1 MSVVSPFALAPED
14 FWARGL
20 RWGWIH
26 GKGVEGRRPVGTS
39 TSVRFLSSDA
49 RATCV
54 PQGCKR
60 KLRGLFYGVFLCQ
73 KPCLVYMREDIF
85 LLIAIFWPQSLPD
98 NDLRLQFPSL
108 VIFSVQGEWQNLVQ
122 INSWFA
128 AKELYIHSIED
139 KWEVM
144 QGWECERAGVG
155 GRRRR

>member
-20 RWGWIH
+20 RWGWIR
-26 GKGVEGRRPVGTS
+26 GTGAEGRRPVGTS

-60 KLRGLFYGVFLCQ
+60 KLTELLYGVLLCQ

-85 LLIAIFWPQSLPD
+85 LLIAIF
-98 NDLRLQFPSL
+98 
-108 VIFSVQGEWQNLVQ
+108 
-122 INSWFA
+122 
-128 AKELYIHSIED
+128 
-139 KWEVM
+139 
-144 QGWECERAGVG
+144 
-155 GRRRR
+155 